1 MKNPKAGV
9 TGVNKESGENQ
20 MARETRAGSMKEVLI
35 TGHGIKNLRQKVEL
49 WLLVFD
55 RSAARLLEKHHFRHA
70 AIVAFFFRLLG
81 DTNIQ
86 NVLGVRRL
94 TAH

>member
-20 MARETRAGSMKEVLI
+20 MEQEMRAGSMKEALI

-49 WLLVFD
+49 WLLCV
-55 RSAARLLEKHHFRHA
+55 
-70 AIVAFFFRLLG
+70 
-81 DTNIQ
+81 
-86 NVLGVRRL
+86 
-94 TAH
+94 